1 MTILGEAVKALQG
14 ALMLA
19 ARRDDAFERFN
30 LTSDGFWRS
39 FAAVLVIAPLYLYAD
54 RVDALYPAQGGE
66 PLAYTPALSL
76 ITLAIEWIA
85 WPIAVALVTF
95 RTRLSG
101 FFARY
106 IIVYNWS
113 SIPVF
118 VVMVMP
124 LVGLDAGFI
133 GLDQAAVA
141 GAVLLIVALWYR
153 WLVARLTLE
162 APGLVALGLVGGDVV
177 LGLAIHRLIS
187 G

>member
-1 MTILGEAVKALQG
+1 MTILSEAANALQG
-14 ALMLA
+14 SLMLL
-19 ARRDDAFERFN
+19 ARRSDAFARFN

-39 FAAVLVIAPLYLYAD
+39 FAAILVIAPLYLYAA

-66 PLAYTPALSL
+66 PLAYTPVVSL
-76 ITLAIEWIA
+76 ITLAIEWVA
-85 WPIAVALVTF
+85 WPVAVALVTF
-95 RTRLSG
+95 RTRYSG

-106 IIVYNWS
+106 VIVYNWS
-113 SIPVF
+113 SIAVV

-133 GLDQAAVA
+133 GVDQATMAA
-141 GAVLLIVALWYR
+141 AVLLIVALWYR
-153 WLVARLTLE
+153 WLVARLALE

-177 LGLAIHRLIS
+177 LSLAIHRLIS